1 MVPASTFLGQEDL
14 SHITVQTEKN
24 ELLDKVLQVLNT
36 NDEVRTLW
44 KITNV
49 TAVTRLDMTD
59 HGIMHFQIVAN
70 NALEMARLL
79 KKKNVAFS
87 IVKDYGL
94 EYKHVELVV
103 LLASLLHDVGM
114 SIHRQFHEEYSLFL
128 TNNLLREMLTFLPII
143 ERTIVVSEVLHAII
157 SHRSDGKPLTV
168 EAGIVRVADALDMS
182 GGRTRFPYDDDK
194 LDIHSV
200 SALAI
205 DQVEIM
211 AGEKAPIQAEITMNH
226 TAGLFQVDELLKK
239 KVVGSGIE
247 KFLEVRIYI
256 NKGEGKQLFKDFYKA

>member
-1 MVPASTFLGQEDL
+1 
-14 SHITVQTEKN
+14 
-24 ELLDKVLQVLNT
+24 
-36 NDEVRTLW
+36 
-44 KITNV
+44 
-49 TAVTRLDMTD
+49 
-59 HGIMHFQIVAN
+59 
-70 NALEMARLL
+70 
-79 KKKNVAFS
+79 
-87 IVKDYGL
+87 
-94 EYKHVELVV
+94 
-103 LLASLLHDVGM
+103 
-114 SIHRQFHEEYSLFL
+114 
-128 TNNLLREMLTFLPII
+128 
-143 ERTIVVSEVLHAII
+143 
-157 SHRSDGKPLTV
+157 
-168 EAGIVRVADALDMS
+168 MS